1 VDDSCLGNSGR
12 ADFGVL
18 IRNGGRDWIFGFSGF
33 LGITN
38 NTLGELMSLYH
49 GLKIA
54 RASNYHCFFRHFDSK
69 NVGSRYQRV

>member
-54 RASNYHCFFRHFDSK
+54 RASNYHHFFRYFDSK
-69 NVGSRYQRV
+69 NMLDLVTK